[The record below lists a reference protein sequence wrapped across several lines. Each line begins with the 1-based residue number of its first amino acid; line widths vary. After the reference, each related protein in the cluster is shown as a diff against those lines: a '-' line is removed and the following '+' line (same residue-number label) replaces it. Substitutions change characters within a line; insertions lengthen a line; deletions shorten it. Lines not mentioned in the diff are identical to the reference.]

1 MSQLLAGKILKA
13 GYSGLVAFLGT
24 LGTSLSG
31 SESFGGITSQQ
42 WVWITLTSVI
52 AIGGTFGLAGWS
64 GPAVNGAKT
73 PPAA

>member
-1 MSQLLAGKILKA
+1 MAGKVLKA

-31 SESFGGITSQQ
+31 SEGLSGVQAQQ
-42 WVWITLTSVI
+42 WVWIALTSVI

-64 GPAVNGAKT
+64 GPKVNGSSGTA
-73 PPAA
+73 